1 MARGSVFLI
10 ASSGSGAGTVIL
22 RDSANTQKDSVNVF
36 AGQTVNYPLGDLE
49 VEIED
54 TSGNP
59 IGNINYL
66 AYSTNTLNLGTLAQ
80 CAVIIG
86 QNTNVTISSTA
97 PISPSE
103 GDVWLEPI

>member
-1 MARGSVFLI
+1 MAKGSVFLY
-10 ASSGSGAGTVIL
+10 SQSGSGAATVVL
-22 RDSANTQKDSVNVF
+22 RDTANTQKDTVSVF

-54 TSGNP
+54 TQGNP
-59 IGNINYL
+59 LGNIDYL
-66 AYSTNTLNLGTLAQ
+66 AYSTNQLDLSILAQ

-97 PISPSE
+97 PSTPSE